1 MHTIS
6 SKQKDVEVSS
16 MSTLVIHNCPS
27 QVHDRLKELARQSKR
42 SISGI
47 AAGILQRAVCQE
59 QPLPE
64 PVAGRFAIT
73 QEWLSQAVK
82 EGRE

>member
-1 MHTIS
+1 
-6 SKQKDVEVSS
+6 

-27 QVHDRLKELARQSKR
+27 EVHKRLKDLARQSKQ

-47 AAGILQRAVCQE
+47 TAAILQRAVCQE

-73 QEWLSQAVK
+73 QEWLTQAVK

>member
-1 MHTIS
+1 
-6 SKQKDVEVSS
+6 
-16 MSTLVIHNCPS
+16 MSTLVIHNCPAE
-27 QVHDRLKELARQSKR
+27 VHDRLKELARQSKI
-42 SISGI
+42 SISGL

-64 PVAGRFAIT
+64 PIVGRFAIT
-73 QEWLSQAVK
+73 QEWLNQAVK

>member
-1 MHTIS
+1 
-6 SKQKDVEVSS
+6 

-27 QVHDRLKELARQSKR
+27 EVHEKLKDLARQSKQ

-47 AAGILQRAVCQE
+47 AASILQRAVCQE

-64 PVAGRFAIT
+64 PIAGRFAIT
-73 QEWLSQAVK
+73 QEWLAQAVK